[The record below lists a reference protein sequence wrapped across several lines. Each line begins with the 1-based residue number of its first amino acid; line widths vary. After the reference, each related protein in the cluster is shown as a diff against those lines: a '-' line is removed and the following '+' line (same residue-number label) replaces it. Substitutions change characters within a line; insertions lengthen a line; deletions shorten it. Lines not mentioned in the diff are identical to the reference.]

1 LAIHLHLFLGRALK
15 TRAATVAG
23 VMATATYSFGRDEEW
38 QFQLGELIMSDE
50 YVLKGKDLAIYPV
63 GLREGDRL
71 RLINPIVVRDH
82 EERPTG
88 QVYAV
93 GEIWIVQS
101 GSLQEPHVVWL
112 QQADGSSHTW
122 DDDDIFETFERVDG
136 MA

>member
-1 LAIHLHLFLGRALK
+1 
-15 TRAATVAG
+15 
-23 VMATATYSFGRDEEW
+23 
-38 QFQLGELIMSDE
+38 MSDE